1 MHVSKTPIS
10 KANVC
15 KYRGDEIPGYET
27 LGLDANK
34 WYNVYRD
41 PEELAKAASTF
52 NNKPLLNTHLPFSIV
67 SPPKDA
73 IVGMTGDDAVFD
85 FPYLY
90 NSMTIY
96 DGNQQAGIESGQHR
110 EISSSY
116 YWTPVLKS
124 GISPEGD
131 EYDIVM
137 TDLVCNH
144 VAIVPDG
151 RAGSD
156 VLVYDS
162 KPKGYKIMS
171 KLKKRIWD
179 AVKGKL
185 ASDANPDDL
194 KEELEGMV
202 DDEEQTEADRDN
214 ESEAERLKRRE
225 KREDKDREKD
235 KRADDADEDEDDKKS
250 EKKSDKKAE
259 DEDADEKV
267 KMACDALRAEFKELR
282 EAERICA
289 PHVGSLA
296 CDSAEELYRATLKHA
311 GVSGY
316 DTVPA
321 AALKPM
327 VGMLKGQSLAN
338 DAAPAHVTRDSR
350 AAVMKMIRGE

>member
-15 KYRGDEIPGYET
+15 KYRGDEIPGYES

-73 IVGMTGDDAVFD
+73 IVGMTGDDAVFE

-124 GISPEGD
+124 GISPEGE

-171 KLKKRIWD
+171 KLKQRIWD

-194 KEELEGMV
+194 KE
-202 DDEEQTEADRDN
+202 
-214 ESEAERLKRRE
+214 
-225 KREDKDREKD
+225 
-235 KRADDADEDEDDKKS
+235 
-250 EKKSDKKAE
+250 
-259 DEDADEKV
+259 
-267 KMACDALRAEFKELR
+267 
-282 EAERICA
+282 
-289 PHVGSLA
+289 
-296 CDSAEELYRATLKHA
+296 
-311 GVSGY
+311 
-316 DTVPA
+316 
-321 AALKPM
+321 
-327 VGMLKGQSLAN
+327 
-338 DAAPAHVTRDSR
+338 
-350 AAVMKMIRGE
+350 